1 MVLIFDEVW
10 SLRTGYRGTQG
21 IVGVTPDLTTMGKM
35 IGGGLPVGAVG
46 GKREVMS
53 VFSVDEGEPKVK
65 HSGTF
70 TGNPMSMAAG
80 FVAMSLMTP
89 DAFDMLAAQGQRLA
103 DGLRRALADTRTQ
116 GHVVNRGSM
125 TNMLFTESIPVD
137 YRDLYAQQ
145 TPEVSA
151 LSASMPKL
159 MAVEGL
165 HVLRNMFVGSTAI
178 SDDDVDQTIAAVR
191 RALMAARQ
199 A

>member
-1 MVLIFDEVW
+1 
-10 SLRTGYRGTQG
+10 
-21 IVGVTPDLTTMGKM
+21 
-35 IGGGLPVGAVG
+35 
-46 GKREVMS
+46 
-53 VFSVDEGEPKVK
+53 
-65 HSGTF
+65 
-70 TGNPMSMAAG
+70 
-80 FVAMSLMTP
+80 
-89 DAFDMLAAQGQRLA
+89 
-103 DGLRRALADTRTQ
+103 
-116 GHVVNRGSM
+116 M